1 MMIKNPKDNKK
12 NSNIKKF
19 FYNFILTFAVTLFIL
34 SFIFTNFTPNVDVQI
49 GDSSG
54 NDEVQ
59 EKLQENQEIGKVDKR
74 LKWIQMEDNQIGF
87 FKNNPDL
94 DKKDIEEQ
102 SSSANDLQPPID
114 PSIYHSKVDKDTIN
128 SENSSE
134 EISNS
139 EDDIYLKLKK
149 DNAENKQQLAKDK
162 TKMQAPKPTPSSVQ
176 LSQNNTTDN
185 NLNKKASFSKVY
197 VGGYG
202 DINHAIDV
210 QNKITDSNFRVAPFI
225 KQKNGQYIVQAGSF
239 ASKQKAQELV
249 EKLSSIGMS
258 AFIQEE

>member
-1 MMIKNPKDNKK
+1 MINNPKDNKK
-12 NSNIKKF
+12 ICNSKKF
-19 FYNFILTFAVTLFIL
+19 FYNFLLTFAVTLFIL

-59 EKLQENQEIGKVDKR
+59 EKLQDNQEIGKVDKR

-87 FKNNPDL
+87 LKNDLDL
-94 DKKDIEEQ
+94 DKKNIEEQ
-102 SSSANDLQPPID
+102 SSSANDLQPPMD
-114 PSIYHSKVDKDTIN
+114 PSVYHSKVDENN
-128 SENSSE
+128 SEK
-134 EISNS
+134 IKNS
-139 EDDIYLKLKK
+139 EDDIYLKLKG
-149 DNAENKQQLAKDK
+149 DNLEDKKQLAKDK
-162 TKMQAPKPTPSSVQ
+162 IKTQAPKPTPSSVQ
-176 LSQNNTTDN
+176 LSPNNTQDN
-185 NLNKKASFSKVY
+185 SLNKKISYSKVY